1 MKKVIV
7 SNGVRVRSQVKA
19 GVDYCKL
26 CHLGCIH
33 HSEEIKITICH
44 ALCDNG
50 PYCNNGV
57 PSHVGGLPSNG

>member
-26 CHLGCIH
+26 CHLVCIQY
-33 HSEEIKITICH
+33 SEENKNEICH
-44 ALCDNG
+44 AVCDKSL
-50 PYCNNGV
+50 YCNNGV